1 MSGMILAVVAH
12 PDDESLI
19 AGGTLALAARAGVR
33 TAVVSLTC
41 GELGP
46 ISDPQLSDREH
57 LGEVR
62 AGELEAAA
70 KALGVERAI
79 CLKLPDGELP
89 WAEVEFASSVLAQ
102 RLRGERPDVLLTFGE
117 DGLYGHPDHAAAAQI
132 ARRAVERLTGGA
144 TDVYE
149 ATWPPEVM
157 LYLVAAVRER
167 GLPDDLWGVEAE
179 AFGCERPV
187 SLSIDVRSVLPQKLA
202 AIRAHRTQIGADHL
216 LADLPLDLAEVH
228 LGREG
233 WSGPEGGRLT
243 KLLGIA

>member
-33 TAVVSLTC
+33 TTVVSLTR

-46 ISDPQLSDREH
+46 ISDSRLSDREH

-70 KALGVERAI
+70 RELGVQEAI

-89 WAEVEFASSVLAQ
+89 WAEVEFTSGVLAQ
-102 RLRGERPDVLLTFGE
+102 RLGDERPDVLLTFGE

-132 ARRAVERLTGGA
+132 ARRAVERLTDGA

-149 ATWPPEVM
+149 ATWPPETM
-157 LYLVAAVRER
+157 LYLAAAARER
-167 GLPDDLWGVEAE
+167 GLPHDLWGVEPE

-187 SLSIDVRSVLPQKLA
+187 TVSVDVRPVLPQKLA
-202 AIRAHRTQIGADHL
+202 AIRAHRTQIGPDHL
-216 LADLPLDLAEVH
+216 LAGLPLSLAELH

-233 WSGPEGGRLT
+233 WSGPGNGRLT
-243 KLLGIA
+243 ELLGLA